1 VGLKGSDGEDVHRRA
16 LELGALPVSPE
27 RTRRALEGLKEIAD
41 SIRIIT
47 YPAEMGE
54 DECNAAGMKAEVIGS
69 IQPGKTTAEDTRRA
83 AEEMIRLGVDMV
95 LFTGGDGTA
104 RNIHD
109 AVPSS
114 IPVLG
119 IPGGVKIHSGVFAA
133 SPGKAAALVR
143 DFILTPAKVVLREAE
158 VMDID
163 EELFRRNRVS
173 ARLYGY
179 LLTPYERGLNQ
190 AAKAGSS
197 PSEAVHHDG
206 IASEVINSM
215 KPEAIY
221 LVAPGTTTR
230 AVTDKLGLQGTLLG
244 IDAVQNRRLLAAD
257 MNEADILRLMAEY
270 PETPF
275 HIIVTIIGRQ
285 GYLFGRGNQQLS
297 PEVIRRVGKKN
308 LIVIATE
315 NKILSLKEEPFL
327 VDTGDPGL
335 DRHLEGYVPVIIGLG
350 KKMVYPISS

>member
-1 VGLKGSDGEDVHRRA
+1 MPCHPPYRYWV
-16 LELGALPVSPE
+16 
-27 RTRRALEGLKEIAD
+27 
-41 SIRIIT
+41 
-47 YPAEMGE
+47 Y
-54 DECNAAGMKAEVIGS
+54 
-69 IQPGKTTAEDTRRA
+69 
-83 AEEMIRLGVDMV
+83 
-95 LFTGGDGTA
+95 
-104 RNIHD
+104 
-109 AVPSS
+109 
-114 IPVLG
+114 
-119 IPGGVKIHSGVFAA
+119 PGGKNSGVFAA

-143 DFILTPAKVVLREAE
+143 EYILSPAKVVIREAE

-179 LLTPYERGLNQ
+179 HLAPYERGLNQ

-244 IDAVQNRRLLAAD
+244 IDAVKNRRLLAAD
-257 MNEADILRLMAEY
+257 MNESDILRLMTEY
-270 PETPF
+270 TDTSF

-285 GYLFGRGNQQLS
+285 GYLFGRGDQQLS
-297 PEVIRRVGKKN
+297 PEVIRRVGKEN
-308 LIVIATE
+308 LIIVATE
-315 NKILSLKEEPFL
+315 NKILSLREEPFL
-327 VDTGDPGL
+327 VDTGDSGL
-335 DRHLEGYVPVIIGLG
+335 DRHLEGYIPVIIGLVAHAAARQP
-350 KKMVYPISS
+350 KR